1 MDGFMR
7 LIAIAGLILPTGASA
22 DRGALVSK
30 TESALAQ
37 QIRCNERPQP
47 ARAINATLKNGL
59 IRFVAVDDGIYLFAP
74 NVRLTLLGLPVLH
87 VSGFDRDHPFHVRSR
102 SRPTEPPMFV
112 PQFLELD
119 VGAPA
124 SELKKRAL
132 AAGFVE
138 AVPVEG
144 KRGFDVK
151 TLGHNISSIECDD

>member
-1 MDGFMR
+1 
-7 LIAIAGLILPTGASA
+7 
-22 DRGALVSK
+22 
-30 TESALAQ
+30 
-37 QIRCNERPQP
+37 
-47 ARAINATLKNGL
+47 
-59 IRFVAVDDGIYLFAP
+59 
-74 NVRLTLLGLPVLH
+74 
-87 VSGFDRDHPFHVRSR
+87 
-102 SRPTEPPMFV
+102 MFV